1 MAHLK
6 DHNQKEKKQVT
17 DNLQQENFDW
27 GYNSFHYTRGSTT
40 VDVEVIM
47 SEQGST
53 AENSRIFQITCPK
66 KLDEASINK
75 ELLKLDA
82 FEGSKPK

>member
-1 MAHLK
+1 MAHK
-6 DHNQKEKKQVT
+6 DHKQSTKKQVT
-17 DNLQQENFDW
+17 EDLEQENFDW
-27 GYNSFHYTRGSTT
+27 GYNSFYYERGSNT

-47 SEQGST
+47 NEGGST
-53 AENSRIFQITCPK
+53 AENSRMFQISVPN

-82 FEGSKPK
+82 FIGSKLK